1 MKSANTP
8 AAHES
13 AQESLELAAPEGAKI
28 TIAANERRTQPSPIA
43 ILEKAIAGGITS
55 ESVAVV
61 KELVQMCREQRAEDA
76 KAAFAKAFFQL
87 RKNMPALCAD
97 KEAKNRAG
105 EVTFVYCSE
114 EEIAKMLE
122 PHLMSYGFAMLF
134 GQSEKDG
141 RITVNVT
148 LMHEQGHS
156 EIREFTV
163 RSGTPNAMKD
173 GAMCDAG
180 GATTAWRHL
189 MIKMFGLKSRISDN
203 QDARIEGERI
213 TPDKLQYVKELV
225 KETNSDEARFFAFA
239 GVKTY
244 EEITEGI
251 YPLLVRSLTSKKRA

>member
-1 MKSANTP
+1 MPAENLSLTP
-8 AAHES
+8 ES
-13 AQESLELAAPEGAKI
+13 ETQIQHSL
-28 TIAANERRTQPSPIA
+28 PSPIS
-43 ILEKAIAGGITS
+43 ILEKAITGGITP
-55 ESVAVV
+55 ENVAVV

-87 RKNMPALCAD
+87 RKNMPPIHAD

-122 PHLMSYGFAMLF
+122 PHLTNYGFAQLF

-141 RITVNVT
+141 RITVSVT
-148 LMHEQGHS
+148 LMHEAGHS
-156 EIREFTV
+156 EIREFSV

-173 GAMCDAG
+173 AAMCDTG

-189 MIKMFGLKSRISDN
+189 MIKMFGLKSRIAAN
-203 QDARIEGERI
+203 QDAKIEGERI
-213 TPDKLQYVKELV
+213 GSDKLQYIKELV
-225 KETNSDEARFFAFA
+225 SETNSDEPRFFAFA

-251 YPLLVRSLTSKKRA
+251 YPLLVRSLTAKRRA